1 MSDTG
6 NIALYVSL
14 GVASIFGFLFFA
26 SQPDRSDNKEQ
37 KATGGT
43 RRTLRK
49 HSARRNGTRR
59 MY

>member
-14 GVASIFGFLFFA
+14 GVATIFGGLFFA

-37 KATGGT
+37 KASGGS
-43 RRTLRK
+43 RRTHRK
-49 HSARRNGTRR
+49 HHAHRNGTRR
-59 MY
+59 A

>member
-6 NIALYVSL
+6 DIALYVSL
-14 GVASIFGFLFFA
+14 GVATIFGGLFL
-26 SQPDRSDNKEQ
+26 SSMPDRDKNKEQ

-49 HSARRNGTRR
+49 HRSRRA
-59 MY
+59 

>member
-6 NIALYVSL
+6 DIALYVSL

-37 KATGGT
+37 KTTGGT

-49 HSARRNGTRR
+49 HRSRRA
-59 MY
+59 